1 MLIVRRSKSSKV
13 KVEQVGMLG
22 GMLTTKH
29 AGRHANCGNILIV
42 CHVGRHVSVARHV
55 EVRALTLVA
64 GRFSL
69 PVLCNSAMRW
79 SRVPTS
85 S

>member
-1 MLIVRRSKSSKV
+1 ML
-13 KVEQVGMLG
+13 VGSDEREGSHRWETYLV
-22 GMLTTKH
+22 LRH
-29 AGRHANCGNILIV
+29 AGGHAKRHANCGNILIV

-69 PVLCNSAMRW
+69 PVLCNSAMHW